1 MNSPFPSV
9 VVTEILSP
17 TSVRV
22 SGSGE
27 DVSPSTFR
35 VIPTFSPNVTGYT
48 SYDEVNDRF
57 ILCDYNWNYRQHA
70 AIYDCATQ
78 TVTASIEIG
87 TLNTSHYSIWMNA
100 YSPADNSYYFAFTT
114 YSPLFKIDA
123 ATFSSS
129 FSPISCEIVI
139 SPLSGS
145 GLMMIRGAS
154 DKVSIFDPIS
164 QSIVHNQP
172 DLPSSGLFEGG
183 GVGDV
188 CTNVFVATIDTQNGP
203 SMAAMTLLDRN
214 TYLPVNYLTV
224 NSNVPAGFGP
234 DGWYQYG
241 ITFNPS
247 DSRVYSAQHSYDT
260 DEGRLYSVRLS
271 RAITP
276 LSWSVPYTP
285 SAADTASC
293 MWYSSSFKIT
303 SSNPGPTEWMGRAYP
318 NYITSDGYTILVS
331 DNEYLLDT
339 SKQHNRHNWFFDAND
354 PTIRYNDY
362 TESYVH
368 TWPGRNAV
376 VCNGK
381 YYMLSDGLFGHSVFG
396 EAITASAMLVFD
408 STGSLL
414 STIPLTYGGMDWDTD
429 GTDIWVYEHDGTNI
443 YLEQITGSTDTII
456 NTQPIYDSGF
466 AQMKLSGTASFNNG
480 LDFGYYSGKMLSFNN
495 GSQWSIV
502 NLALQ
507 NSGIESGSG
516 DLLTGVLG
524 GYYAGYNYQLSM
536 ADDGFSGYGG
546 WTGGLEYCPLTN
558 TVFIGAWSAAPDYTP
573 LVIETNPDLSIVRTY
588 DLSDYTGS
596 FFGVDDIKWNRK
608 KRVLE
613 LFNYYSSTPGE
624 ILVLDPVAR
633 QVVCNINPLNEIP
646 IGASSGHSVGVNP
659 LTGKMYVP
667 QRFDGDVSAYT
678 GSVKIYDINP
688 LVMP

>member
-1 MNSPFPSV
+1 
-9 VVTEILSP
+9 
-17 TSVRV
+17 
-22 SGSGE
+22 
-27 DVSPSTFR
+27 
-35 VIPTFSPNVTGYT
+35 
-48 SYDEVNDRF
+48 
-57 ILCDYNWNYRQHA
+57 
-70 AIYDCATQ
+70 
-78 TVTASIEIG
+78 
-87 TLNTSHYSIWMNA
+87 
-100 YSPADNSYYFAFTT
+100 
-114 YSPLFKIDA
+114 
-123 ATFSSS
+123 
-129 FSPISCEIVI
+129 
-139 SPLSGS
+139 
-145 GLMMIRGAS
+145 
-154 DKVSIFDPIS
+154 
-164 QSIVHNQP
+164 
-172 DLPSSGLFEGG
+172 
-183 GVGDV
+183 
-188 CTNVFVATIDTQNGP
+188 
-203 SMAAMTLLDRN
+203 
-214 TYLPVNYLTV
+214 
-224 NSNVPAGFGP
+224 
-234 DGWYQYG
+234 
-241 ITFNPS
+241 
-247 DSRVYSAQHSYDT
+247 
-260 DEGRLYSVRLS
+260 
-271 RAITP
+271 
-276 LSWSVPYTP
+276 
-285 SAADTASC
+285 